1 MDTLNA
7 FEALAEK
14 VERIVEKYE
23 VAIRDKEEIQQQ
35 LIARQS
41 EQDELVRKIDDFSN
55 ERTAVRQRIDAIL
68 HKIEELGI

>member
-23 VAIRDKEEIQQQ
+23 TAVREKEILQQQ
-35 LIARQS
+35 LTAQKS
-41 EQDELVRKIDDFSN
+41 EHDELARKVDDFSN

>member
-23 VAIRDKEEIQQQ
+23 TAVRDKEQIQQQ
-35 LIARQS
+35 LDSQKN
-41 EQDELVRKIDDFSN
+41 EHDELVRKVAECSN
-55 ERTAVRQRIDAIL
+55 ERTAVRQRIDAML
-68 HKIEELGI
+68 QKIEELGI